1 LFCFQGDDLTIVYY
15 IGVKIPVI
23 TLGTLNSKLQTSNF
37 KLMIIGILKESG
49 TENRVAILPGEV
61 VALKKMGVSVL
72 VETGAGERAFATD
85 MLYQTAGA
93 RIADRKEVISEAEML
108 LSINPPVEDDINS
121 FREGQVLCSVLNPVG
136 NSTWLEKARLKG
148 LSVLALDL
156 VPRTTR
162 AQSMDI
168 LSSMATV
175 SGYKA
180 VLDAAS
186 LLPRF
191 FPMFMSAAGTIK
203 PARVLILG
211 AGVAGLQAL
220 AIARK
225 LGATVEVFDVRAA
238 VKEEVKSLGGKF
250 VEVEGA
256 REDVAAGGY
265 AVEQTEEFK
274 MKQQELIQQR
284 SIAADVVIATA
295 QIPGKKAP
303 VLLHKE
309 TVNLMKPG
317 SVIVD
322 LAASTGGN
330 CELTENGKNIVVN
343 GIHIIGKSD
352 YPSDMPSDA
361 SKMFGC
367 NIINLLKIMIDK
379 DANLILNLQD
389 DIIKGTTA
397 IHGKEYVSQ
406 RVKLMLN
413 IK

>member
-1 LFCFQGDDLTIVYY
+1 
-15 IGVKIPVI
+15 
-23 TLGTLNSKLQTSNF
+23 
-37 KLMIIGILKESG
+37 MIIGVLKETG

-61 VALKKMGVSVL
+61 VALKKIGIDVL
-72 VETGAGERAFATD
+72 VELGAGERAFAPDTA
-85 MLYQTAGA
+85 YQSAGA
-93 RIADRKEVISEAEML
+93 RMADRKEVIGKAQML

-121 FREGQVLCSVLNPVG
+121 FREGQVLCSVLNPVV
-136 NSTWLEKARLKG
+136 NSLWLEKARIHG

-203 PARVLILG
+203 PSRVLVLG

-284 SIAADVVIATA
+284 AIAADVVIATA

-303 VLLHKE
+303 VLLLKE

-317 SVIVD
+317 SVIID

-330 CELTENGKNIVVN
+330 CELTENGKNIIVN
-343 GIHIIGKSD
+343 GVHIIGKSN

-379 DANLILNLQD
+379 DANLVLNMQD

-397 IHGKEYVSQ
+397 VHGKEYISQ
-406 RVKLMLN
+406 RVKQMLN

>member
-1 LFCFQGDDLTIVYY
+1 
-15 IGVKIPVI
+15 
-23 TLGTLNSKLQTSNF
+23 
-37 KLMIIGILKESG
+37 MIIGVLKETG

-61 VALKKMGVSVL
+61 VALKKLGIDVL
-72 VETGAGERAFATD
+72 VELGAGERAFATD
-85 MLYQTAGA
+85 IAYQAAGA
-93 RIADRKEVISEAEML
+93 RMADRKEVIVKAAML

-121 FREGQVLCSVLNPVG
+121 FKEGQVLCSVLNPVV
-136 NSTWLEKARLKG
+136 NSLWIEKARIQG
-148 LSVLALDL
+148 LTVLALDL

-203 PARVLILG
+203 PSRVLVLG

-274 MKQQELIQQR
+274 MKQKELIQQR
-284 SIAADVVIATA
+284 AIAADVVIATA
-295 QIPGKKAP
+295 QIPGKNAP
-303 VLLHKE
+303 VLLLKE

-317 SVIVD
+317 SIIVD

-343 GIHIIGKSD
+343 GVHIIGKSD

-367 NIINLLKIMIDK
+367 NIINLIRIMIDK
-379 DANLILNLQD
+379 DANLILNMQD

-397 IHGKEYVSQ
+397 VHGKEYISQ
-406 RVKLMLN
+406 RVKQMLN

>member
-1 LFCFQGDDLTIVYY
+1 
-15 IGVKIPVI
+15 
-23 TLGTLNSKLQTSNF
+23 
-37 KLMIIGILKESG
+37 MIIGILKESG

-61 VALKKMGVSVL
+61 VALKKMGIEVL
-72 VETGAGERAFATD
+72 VEFSAGVRAFAPD
-85 MLYQTAGA
+85 NAYRTAGA
-93 RIADRKEVISEAEML
+93 SIAERKEIISKAAML
-108 LSINPPVEDDINS
+108 LSINPPVKDDINS
-121 FREGQVLCSVLNPVG
+121 FKEGQIVCSVLNPVE
-136 NSTWLEKARLKG
+136 NSKWLEKARLQG

-191 FPMFMSAAGTIK
+191 FPMFMSSAGTIK
-203 PARVLILG
+203 PSRVLVLG

-225 LGATVEVFDVRAA
+225 LGATVEVFDVRSA

-256 REDVAAGGY
+256 REDKGAGGY
-265 AVEQTEEFK
+265 AVEQTEDFK

-284 SIAADVVIATA
+284 TIAADVVIATA

-303 VLLHKE
+303 VLLLKE

-317 SVIVD
+317 SVIID

-330 CELTENGKNIVVN
+330 CELTENGKNIIVN
-343 GIHIIGKSD
+343 GVHIIGKSD

-367 NIINLLKIMIDK
+367 NIINLIKIMIDK
-379 DANLILNLQD
+379 DANLSLNMQD

-397 IHGKEYVSQ
+397 VHGKEYISQ
-406 RVKLMLN
+406 RVKQMLN
-413 IK
+413 LI